1 MFSFQVIQP
10 NGNPTTSIKEFTLV
24 TPLTIGGSPECKI
37 RLKGMVPLVATV
49 YAPDP
54 GARGGSNKVHFNP
67 KILKQYHSSLYN
79 WFYTIWN
86 WSVSSAYWN
95 RHFGSMKIILIV
107 IFAVLNPY

>member
-79 WFYTIWN
+79 
-86 WSVSSAYWN
+86 
-95 RHFGSMKIILIV
+95 
-107 IFAVLNPY
+107 